1 MRTEVKGRV
10 FSGIGKGR
18 YYVGH
23 EEYQRRFSQVLGY
36 APYPGTLNLKI
47 EDRRSVEAL
56 RQVRSSGGIAIG
68 GFNVDG
74 ESFSRLNCVD
84 GEMRGRRITL
94 LFIDVTHYNESV
106 AELISPVY
114 LRRELGLK
122 DGDEVSFSL
131 DAQVPKDMP

>member
-1 MRTEVKGRV
+1 MRTLVKGRV

-23 EEYQRRFSQVLGY
+23 EEYQKRFRKALGY

-47 EDRRSVEAL
+47 EDRGSVEAL
-56 RQVRSSGGIAIG
+56 RQIRSSGGIAIE

-74 ESFSRLNCVD
+74 ESFSRLNCVE

-94 LFIDVTHYNESV
+94 LFIDVTHYNDSV
-106 AELISPVY
+106 AELISPAH

-131 DAQVPKDMP
+131 DAQVPKGTP